1 MNATTFD
8 EEVLNT
14 EIRKFL
20 KRVGITSQREIE
32 MAVRRAAENAKLPA
46 GAPLKAEMALSIPAL
61 GLSHRIDGEIALG

>member
-1 MNATTFD
+1 MTANTFD

-32 MAVRRAAENAKLPA
+32 MAVRRAATNGKLA
-46 GAPLKAEMALSIPAL
+46 SDKPLVAEMVLSIPAL
-61 GLSHRIDGEIALG
+61 GLSHRIEGEITLT